1 MARYPI
7 ASIPA
12 SSGAALV
19 MQTPVMLEGTVRD
32 NLCIGPAGVR
42 GDFSEERPGGTL
54 KETISICAANH
65 APSLL
70 TDERYGASAILS

>member
-1 MARYPI
+1 
-7 ASIPA
+7 
-12 SSGAALV
+12 

-32 NLCIGPAGVR
+32 NLCIGPVGVR

>member
-1 MARYPI
+1 
-7 ASIPA
+7 
-12 SSGAALV
+12 

-42 GDFSEERPGGTL
+42 GDFSEERLGGTL
-54 KETISICAANH
+54 KETIGIYAANH

-70 TDERYGASAILS
+70 TDERVRSECYSLMTSFTGWDF